1 MNTIES
7 NFVPYQIALDM
18 KSIGFNEPC
27 FGFYNNAENVPY
39 LKQDL
44 SDELKLIYK
53 GDFDAPTFS
62 QAFRFF
68 REKYKLKADVTHTTS
83 NGGYTYT
90 IWKWNFDN
98 NVGKW
103 ERIGVINSWLTYEEA
118 ELECLKKL
126 IELCKKN

>member
-1 MNTIES
+1 MKKEFI
-7 NFVPYQIALDM
+7 PYIQALALKELEFD
-18 KSIGFNEPC
+18 EPC
-27 FGFYNNAENVPY
+27 FGYYSEKDFFI
-39 LKQDL
+39 DL
-44 SDELKLIYK
+44 PSNIQYYTESII
-53 GDFDAPTFS
+53 APTYS
-62 QAFRFF
+62 QAFKWF
-68 REKYKLKADVTHTTS
+68 RDKHKLKADVLHATS

-126 IELCKKN
+126 IKIVKTKN